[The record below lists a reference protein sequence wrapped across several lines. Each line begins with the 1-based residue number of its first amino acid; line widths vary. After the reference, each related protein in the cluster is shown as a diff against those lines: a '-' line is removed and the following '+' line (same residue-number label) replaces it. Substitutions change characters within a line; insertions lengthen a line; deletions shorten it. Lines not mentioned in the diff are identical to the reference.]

1 MQQLAQFV
9 HADDEASPAAP
20 GADEPVEA
28 EGMAVAD
35 GKRGAQGDGAIA
47 VFGAEEAGK
56 DRLRQIDM
64 YHACVAREITAAA
77 GKGTILPHHLVHV
90 QAEARTVLS

>member
-9 HADDEASPAAP
+9 HADDKASPVAP
-20 GADEPVEA
+20 GTDEPVESQ
-28 EGMAVAD
+28 GMAVAD
-35 GKRGAQGDGAIA
+35 CKRSGHGYGAVA

-77 GKGTILPHHLVHV
+77 GKGAILPHHLVHV
-90 QAEARTVLS
+90 QAQARTVLS